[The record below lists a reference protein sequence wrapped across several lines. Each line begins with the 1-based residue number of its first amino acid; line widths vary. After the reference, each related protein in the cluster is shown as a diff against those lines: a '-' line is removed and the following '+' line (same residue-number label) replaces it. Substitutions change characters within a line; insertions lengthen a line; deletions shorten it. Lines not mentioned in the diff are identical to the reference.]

1 MGVTNY
7 DVVQASAFIGGG
19 VSDVGNV
26 YWVNNAPTATKG
38 TEMIKRYGAVEYS
51 DGTKMLVTSIAAAIT
66 NCKGGRND
74 YIIVGTGAYTLTAL
88 LDMAGK
94 SSVHL
99 IGQNGLTCNVGSVG
113 AAALTQTGN
122 YAVVNLDSYQ
132 ELAGFQ
138 IVNLAAY
145 GAVTWN
151 GATSWRTNIHHNYF
165 HMVNPGSSTTLVG
178 SASGNANSHGLIA
191 KNVFRTF
198 TGGAMEAVIG
208 FGNGGAVDVID
219 NLIVHGTTQG
229 AANYGIY
236 NQTAWSVTMG
246 NVVSNGGN
254 GTINIGISSQLT
266 GCVANN
272 RVMGCTTA
280 ISGGTDEKSYS
291 QNFSAAAGGST
302 ALEA

>member
-1 MGVTNY
+1 MDFKY
-7 DVVQASAFIGGG
+7 DDKIPVLKDLG
-19 VSDVGNV
+19 VGNIYIV
-26 YWVNNAPTATKG
+26 LNNSTSAKSTYLIQKY
-38 TEMIKRYGAVEYS
+38 KNKYYS
-51 DGTKMLVTSIAAAIT
+51 DGSPVLHTTINSAVTA
-66 NCKGGRND
+66 CVGGRND
-74 YIIVGTGAYTLTAL
+74 HILVSAGAYTLTTPIDL
-88 LDMAGK
+88 TGK
-94 SSVHL
+94 SSIHL
-99 IGQNGLTCNVGSVG
+99 IGQNGDTCEVGSVG

-122 YAVVNLDSYQ
+122 YPVVIMESYC
-132 ELAGFQ
+132 ELTGFQ
-138 IVNLAAY
+138 IINKAGY
-145 GAVTWN
+145 GAVTFASAN
-151 GATSWRTNIHHNYF
+151 SWRTSIHNNYF

-178 SASGNANSHGLIA
+178 SATGNANSHGIIS
-191 KNVFRTF
+191 KNVFRTYV
-198 TGGAMEAVIG
+198 GGAMQAVIG
-208 FGNGGAVDVID
+208 FDTGGAVDVID

-236 NQTAWSVTMG
+236 NQTAYSVTMG